1 MCKLNDVPIGTK
13 CVVKS
18 INNDIS
24 IKRRFYDLGL
34 IPNVEIEVLFK
45 SPLGDPTAYL
55 IKGSIIAIRKED
67 AKKVE
72 VELI

>member
-1 MCKLNDVPIGTK
+1 MCTLSDVPLGSICK
-13 CVVKS
+13 VKK
-18 INNDIS
+18 INNDIN
-24 IKRRFYDLGL
+24 IKRRFYDIGL
-34 IPNVEIEVLFK
+34 IPQTEIISLFK

>member
-1 MCKLNDVPIGTK
+1 MCKLSDVSIGNK
-13 CVVKS
+13 CIVKK
-18 INNDIS
+18 IYNDIN

-34 IPNVEIEVLFK
+34 IPNVEIEVVFK
-45 SPLGDPTAYL
+45 SPFGDPTAYL
-55 IKGSIIAIRKED
+55 IKGSIIAIRDDD

>member
-1 MCKLNDVPIGTK
+1 MCKLSDVSIGNK
-13 CVVKS
+13 CIVKK
-18 INNDIS
+18 IYNDIN

-34 IPNVEIEVLFK
+34 IPNVEIEVVFK

-55 IKGSIIAIRKED
+55 IKGSIIAIRDDD

>member
-1 MCKLNDVPIGTK
+1 MCKLSEVSIGNK
-13 CVVKS
+13 CIVKK
-18 INNDIS
+18 IYNDIN

-34 IPNVEIEVLFK
+34 IPNVEIEVVFK

-55 IKGSIIAIRKED
+55 IKGSIIAIRDDD